1 MGSQKLMHS
10 AAKLGILFSAVA
22 IAAPQ
27 ALAYLD
33 PGTGSMI
40 IQILIGFLAGVALF
54 FKNFWLKL
62 FRRNKVSHDEV
73 KKE

>member
-1 MGSQKLMHS
+1 MGFRMRSLGKLS
-10 AAKLGILFSAVA
+10 LVAAALAVL
-22 IAAPQ
+22 APS

-62 FRRNKVSHDEV
+62 FRRNKVHDEV